1 MGRAQGRAGRFAA
14 DLRMDVRLALRH
26 IRRRPF
32 LSMVT
37 VLTLGVGLGANV
49 ALFSVYDTA
58 FHRALPFEDESSL
71 LRLRESVSTPDGQL
85 HPVNMS
91 PLALSV
97 IQEAAPALNGVVGA
111 LARSMTL
118 SGEHEPER
126 VAGVGIT
133 AGWTAVM
140 GVEPELGRPFDA
152 AEERA
157 GIESGVILV
166 SHRVWESRFGARPDV
181 LGRSIRLDGRPF
193 RVVGVMPPHFRF
205 PYEADVWFPLAPDPS
220 DGGSHVLAVFGR
232 LASEADLG
240 RAREQLELVA
250 GRLQDEHPETNAGF
264 GLLAVPVR
272 DSLVQEDR
280 GLILALIGAVAFLL
294 LLTGVNVAN
303 VLVARF
309 LARSQEI
316 GISAALGASRGRQ
329 ARQFLTEALVLF
341 VLGGSVA
348 YLFTVW
354 LADLLNVFI
363 PEVLR
368 QELPLATVQAGP
380 RVALFAIGLSLVCGL
395 AFGVAA
401 AIQGSRADLMPLLRE
416 GGRALASRQRR
427 KVQRVLVISQISL
440 ALMLLVGAAI
450 LVGNFR
456 RLQNADLGFRSES
469 LLTMR
474 LNLDGSAYTTPESR
488 AVLVEDI
495 RRQVLQVPG
504 ALEVGITTVNP
515 ICCGEWGARIVPEGA
530 EMASGAASFTV
541 NHRFITVGL
550 LEAMRVP
557 LVRGRMFN
565 TRDDGLGPRVILVDE
580 RVAARFWPGQDPLGK
595 RVRPANAVDSD
606 PWLEVVGVVGSVR
619 DAGDFDLTWYLPYL
633 QDPVGRS
640 TDNLHVMIRAAGESL
655 DLAPA
660 VRGAV
665 GRAAP
670 DLAVYDVRPMD
681 RLYSQVIAGERL
693 SAVVAALFAVFGLS
707 LVALGIYGLMAYLVR
722 DRVQEIGMRVA
733 LGARPV
739 DVRRLVLQ
747 HTVGLLAVGLLIGL
761 AFAAAV
767 QGLMRRFLP
776 ESGSIGLAGLF
787 GVTLLVTGIALLG
800 SYLPVRRAARL
811 EPVEAL
817 RR

>member
-1 MGRAQGRAGRFAA
+1 
-14 DLRMDVRLALRH
+14 MDVRLALRH

-32 LSMVT
+32 FSMVT

-58 FHRALPFEDESSL
+58 FHRALPFEDEANL

-97 IQEAAPALNGVVGA
+97 IREGAPAFEGVVGA

-133 AGWTAVM
+133 AGWTTVM
-140 GVEPELGRPFDA
+140 GVRPELGRPFDD

-166 SHRVWESRFGARPDV
+166 SHRLWESRFGARPDA
-181 LGRSIRLDGRPF
+181 LGRSIRLDGRPH
-193 RVVGVMPPHFRF
+193 RVVGVMPPRFRF

-232 LASEADLG
+232 LAPGADLR

-250 GRLQDEHPETNAGF
+250 GRLQDERPETNEGF
-264 GLLAVPVR
+264 GLLAVQVR
-272 DSLVQEDR
+272 ESLVQEDR

-329 ARQFLTEALVLF
+329 ARQFLTETLVLF
-341 VLGGSVA
+341 VLGGSAA

-354 LADLLNVFI
+354 LADFLDVFI

-395 AFGVAA
+395 AFGAAA
-401 AIQGSRADLMPLLRE
+401 AIQGSRADLMPLLQE

-456 RLQNADLGFRSES
+456 RLQNADLGFRAES
-469 LLTMR
+469 LLTLR
-474 LNLDGSAYTTPESR
+474 LNLDGSAYETIENR
-488 AVLVEDI
+488 AALVQDV
-495 RRQVLQVPG
+495 RREVNRLPG

-515 ICCGEWGARIVPEGA
+515 ICCGEWGARIVPEGV
-530 EMASGAASFTV
+530 EMKNGAASFTV
-541 NHRFITVGL
+541 NHRFITAGL

-557 LVRGRMFN
+557 LLRGRLFN

-580 RVAARFWPGQDPLGK
+580 RVADRFWPGQDPLGK
-595 RVRPANAVDSD
+595 RVRPANAGDSD

-619 DAGDFDLTWYLPYL
+619 DAGDFDLTWYMPYL

-640 TDNLHVMIRAAGESL
+640 TDNLHVMVRAAGESL
-655 DLAPA
+655 GLAPA
-660 VRGAV
+660 VRAAV
-665 GRAAP
+665 SRAAP
-670 DLAVYDVRPMD
+670 ALAVYDVRSMD

-733 LGARPV
+733 LGARPA

-747 HTVGLLAVGLLIGL
+747 HTGGLLAVGLLIGL

-776 ESGSIGLAGLF
+776 ESGSIGLAGLL
-787 GVTLLVTGIALLG
+787 GVTLLVSGIALLG
-800 SYLPVRRAARL
+800 SYLPARRAARL